1 MQGSG
6 GLSAGTFRKII
17 RNFTEPGKPGSFFVG
32 LLTYVQNR
40 SLITGGAIQKIS
52 EVGDMKK
59 TDILVIGGSATGL
72 VAAMTAKSNN
82 PDKVVTVIRKEEKV
96 MIPCGIPYIFG
107 TVDTSDNNILP
118 DAGLVKLGVEI
129 IIDEVLSVDTEKKKC
144 LTKAGETFEYEKLI
158 MGTGSLPSVPK
169 WLKGTDLENVF
180 TIPKDKVYLD
190 GIVDKLTGMEDV
202 VVIGGGFIGV
212 EVSDELNKKG
222 KNVTLVE
229 ILPYILGATFDDEFA
244 SVAQELLVERGVSV
258 ITGSGVSE
266 IKGNGSVSGVVL
278 QDGREIKADAVIL
291 SLGYNPNTKLA
302 ADMGLELNEFG
313 FIKADQYRRT
323 SVPDVFA
330 AGDCAEKVDFA
341 TGRLSRIMLASTACT
356 EARTAGLNLYGL
368 NTFSVFR
375 GTVGIYST
383 CIGNT
388 AFGVAGLIEKHAV
401 KEGFKIITS
410 SFTGINRHPGKIEDA
425 HKEMVKLIVSCQSG
439 VILGGE
445 VMGGKCAGEL
455 TNVLG
460 FAIQNHMT
468 VHDLIMTQI
477 GTQPLLTA
485 SPAGY
490 PLIKA
495 AEAAVA
501 KLK

>member
-1 MQGSG
+1 
-6 GLSAGTFRKII
+6 
-17 RNFTEPGKPGSFFVG
+17 
-32 LLTYVQNR
+32 
-40 SLITGGAIQKIS
+40 
-52 EVGDMKK
+52 MKK
-59 TDILVIGGSATGL
+59 TDVLVIGGSATGL

-82 PDKVVTVIRKEEKV
+82 PDKSVTVIRKEEKV

-107 TVDTSDNNILP
+107 TVDSSDNNILP
-118 DAGLVKLGVEI
+118 DGGLIKLGVDI
-129 IIDEVLSVDTEKKKC
+129 IVDEVLSVDVESKTCK
-144 LTKAGETFEYEKLI
+144 TKAGETLEYDKLI
-158 MGTGSLPSVPK
+158 MGTGSMPAVPK
-169 WLKGTDLENVF
+169 WLKGTELDNVF

-190 GIVDKLTGMEDV
+190 SFMEKLEGINDI
-202 VVIGGGFIGV
+202 VVIGAGFIGV
-212 EVSDELNKKG
+212 EMSDELNKKG
-222 KNVTLVE
+222 KNVTLIE
-229 ILPYILGATFDDEFA
+229 ILPYVLGATFDDDFA
-244 SVAQELLVERGVSV
+244 SVAQELLTGRGVTTV
-258 ITGSGVSE
+258 TGVGVKEITGDGKVNGV
-266 IKGNGSVSGVVL
+266 IL
-278 QDGREIKADAVIL
+278 QDGKKLKADAVIL

-302 ADMGLELNEFG
+302 KDMGLELNQFG

-323 SVPDVFA
+323 NIPDVFA

-341 TGRLSRIMLASTACT
+341 TGKLSRIMLASTACT
-356 EARTAGLNLYGL
+356 EARTAGLSLYGL

-383 CIGNT
+383 CIGDT
-388 AFGVAGLIEKHAV
+388 AFGVAGLIEKNAAN
-401 KEGFKIITS
+401 EGFKFITS
-410 SFTGINRHPGKIEDA
+410 TFTGMNRHPGKINDA
-425 HKEMVKLIVSCQSG
+425 HKEMVKLIVAEQSG
-439 VILGGE
+439 VVLGGE

-455 TNVLG
+455 TNVMG

-501 KLK
+501 KLKK

>member
-1 MQGSG
+1 
-6 GLSAGTFRKII
+6 
-17 RNFTEPGKPGSFFVG
+17 
-32 LLTYVQNR
+32 
-40 SLITGGAIQKIS
+40 
-52 EVGDMKK
+52 MKK
-59 TDILVIGGSATGL
+59 TDVLVIGGSATGL
-72 VAAMTAKSNN
+72 VAAMTAKSSN
-82 PDKVVTVIRKEEKV
+82 PEKSVTVIRKEEKV

-107 TVDTSDNNILP
+107 TVNSSDNNILP
-118 DAGLVKLGVEI
+118 DGGLIKLGVDI
-129 IIDEVLSVDTEKKKC
+129 VVDEVISVDSKGKTCK
-144 LTKAGETFEYEKLI
+144 TKGGESFSYDKLI
-158 MGTGSLPSVPK
+158 MGTGSMPAIPK

-190 GIVDKLTGMEDV
+190 CFMEMLNGINDI
-202 VVIGGGFIGV
+202 VIIGAGFIGV
-212 EVSDELNKKG
+212 EMSDELNKMG
-222 KNVTLVE
+222 KNVTLIE
-229 ILPYILGATFDDEFA
+229 ILPHILGATFDDDFA
-244 SVAQELLVERGVSV
+244 SIAQELLTERGVKA
-258 ITGSGVSE
+258 ITGIGVKE
-266 IKGNGSVSGVVL
+266 ITGDIKVNGVIL
-278 QDGREIKADAVIL
+278 EDGKQLKADAVIL

-302 ADMGLELNEFG
+302 ADMGLELNQFG

-323 SVPDVFA
+323 SIPDVFA

-341 TGRLSRIMLASTACT
+341 TGKLSRIMLASTACT

-383 CIGNT
+383 CIGDT
-388 AFGVAGLIEKHAV
+388 AFGVAGLIEKSAA
-401 KEGFKIITS
+401 KEGFKFITS
-410 SFTGINRHPGKIEDA
+410 SFTGINRHPGKIEDS
-425 HKEMVKLIVSCQSG
+425 HKEMVKLIVAEESG

-455 TNVLG
+455 TNVMG

-501 KLK
+501 KLRK